1 MRAVACRKGLCVKV
15 LITGGSGFI
24 GRNLVEELGSRYQ
37 IAAASSSEL
46 NLLDE
51 DAVREYLRNGHFDAV
66 VHTATTRSNR
76 RTGAPD
82 DMLDRNCRM
91 YFNLARNRTLFGRM
105 LHLGSGAEYSR
116 AGLPPQVSESYFDT
130 HVPTDPYG
138 FSKYICTK
146 HAETQE
152 NIYVLR
158 LFGVFGKYEAWDV
171 RFISNACAR
180 AVKGL
185 PIVIR
190 QNVMFDY
197 LYVRELAK
205 LLEWFLEH
213 EPQQKAYNVCRGE
226 AYSLVQLAEMV
237 AEAASGAPK
246 IVVRNPA
253 MGAEYSANNS
263 RMISEM
269 GGFAFREMS
278 DCVSELYGWYKKHAN
293 EIDPRQLTFDDS
305 E

>member
-1 MRAVACRKGLCVKV
+1 MKV
-15 LITGGSGFI
+15 LLTGGSGFI
-24 GRNLVEELGSRYQ
+24 GRNLAEDLGSRYT
-37 IAAASSSEL
+37 ICAPTSTEL

-51 DAVREYLRNGHFDAV
+51 DQVREYLRAGSFDAI
-66 VHTATTRSNR
+66 VHAATTRSNR
-76 RTGAPD
+76 RMGAAA

-91 YFNLARNRTLFGRM
+91 YFNLARNRPLFGRM
-105 LHLGSGAEYSR
+105 LHFGSGAEYGR
-116 AGLPPQVSESYFDT
+116 EGLPPQVSERYFDT
-130 HVPTDPYG
+130 RVPKDPYG

-180 AVKGL
+180 VVKGL

-190 QNVMFDY
+190 QNVKFDY
-197 LYVRELAK
+197 LYVRELAE
-205 LLEWFLEH
+205 LLSWFLEH
-213 EPQQKAYNVCRGE
+213 EPQHKTYNVCRGE
-226 AYSLVQLAEMV
+226 TFTLLQLAEMV
-237 AEAASGAPK
+237 AAAAGTSPE
-246 IVVRNPA
+246 IRVRDA
-253 MGAEYSANNS
+253 TLGSEYSGDNA

-269 GGFAFREMS
+269 GGFHFCAMS
-278 DCVSELYGWYKKHAN
+278 ESVRKLYQWYQEHADL
-293 EIDPRQLTFDDS
+293 IDTRQLTFDDS